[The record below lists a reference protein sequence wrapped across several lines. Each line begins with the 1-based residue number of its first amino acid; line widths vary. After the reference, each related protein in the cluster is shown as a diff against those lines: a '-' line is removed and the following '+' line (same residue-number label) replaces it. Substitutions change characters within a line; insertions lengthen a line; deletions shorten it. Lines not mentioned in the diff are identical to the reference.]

1 MDHPI
6 KDNETETAKSAE
18 FNGDTA
24 VDNKRDIYVIGMHKD
39 KDFLVEYEPYDHR
52 QVEKP
57 TSNFE
62 TLFHLLKGSLG
73 SGILAM
79 HNAFMHSG
87 YVVGVVGVLVI
98 AFIYTH
104 CMHILVSSV
113 YELCRRHR
121 KPSLNYPTTAQL
133 AFAAGPP
140 PAKAAS
146 KYAGHVLNWLQ
157 VIYQAGTLCVYIVF
171 IAKNLQEVVDAH
183 VKNSV
188 SLSVYMVAVVVPLTL
203 ILVFIRNLKALA
215 PFSVAGN
222 LITFIGFGIILY
234 YIAAPD
240 EGSDAWG
247 LPPISTRNAVGT
259 LDDMPLFFGMV
270 LFALDAI
277 GVVMP
282 LENNMKTPR
291 NFGGY
296 FGVLNQAMSFI
307 AVLYSAIAFCGYM
320 KYGPNSKGSITLNLP
335 QKEGLAQSVKVLLSA
350 AMCVTFAVQAYVAVD
365 ILWNFYLKPRLAHS
379 RHLRLWES
387 LVRTAI
393 VLVCF
398 ILAAAIPNLE
408 LFISLF
414 GAFCLSSVGLIYPA
428 LVQTFTFWYI
438 PGTMSRDH
446 PKNWEGQTAKR
457 SLMLFKN
464 FLLIVF
470 AFFGLVIGSYTSLK
484 DIVDKYN

>member
-1 MDHPI
+1 MDQPNTSEDPGKGIHGSQ
-6 KDNETETAKSAE
+6 A
-18 FNGDTA
+18 NGSVKED
-24 VDNKRDIYVIGMHKD
+24 VYVIGVPRHE
-39 KDFLVEYEPYDHR
+39 DFLEEYEPYDHR
-52 QVEKP
+52 VVDKP

-79 HNAFMHSG
+79 HNAFMHAG
-87 YVVGVVGVLVI
+87 YVIGVVGVLAI
-98 AFIYTH
+98 AVIYTH
-104 CMHILVSSV
+104 CMHILIASE
-113 YELCRRHR
+113 YELCRRHQR
-121 KPSLNYPTTAQL
+121 PSLNYPTTAKL

-140 PAKAAS
+140 PAKMAS

-171 IAKNLQEVVDAH
+171 ISTNLKEVVDAYIPD
-183 VKNSV
+183 SMD
-188 SLSVYMVAVVVPLTL
+188 LRLYMVVVVVPLVL
-203 ILVFIRNLKALA
+203 ILVFIRDLKTLA
-215 PFSVAGN
+215 PFSAAGN
-222 LITFIGFGIILY
+222 LITFVGFGIILY

-240 EGSDAWG
+240 EGSDVWG
-247 LPPISTRNAVGT
+247 LPPISTRNAVGS

-291 NFGGY
+291 GFGGY

-307 AVLYSAIAFCGYM
+307 AILYSAIAFLGYI
-320 KYGPNSKGSITLNLP
+320 KYGPDCKGSITLNIP
-335 QKEGLAQSVKVLLSA
+335 QKEWLAQSVKVMLSA

-365 ILWNFYLKPRLAHS
+365 ILWNYYLKPILIKNP
-379 RHLRLWES
+379 HLRLIEGV
-387 LVRTAI
+387 VRALI

-398 ILAAAIPNLE
+398 ALAAAIPELG

-428 LVQTFTFWYI
+428 LLQSFTFWYI
-438 PGTMSRDH
+438 PGLMSKHH
-446 PKNWEGQTAKR
+446 PKNWEGQETKR
-457 SLMLFKN
+457 MLMLFKN
-464 FLLIVF
+464 VLILFF
-470 AFFGLVIGSYTSLK
+470 AMFGLIIGSYTSLR
-484 DIVDKYN
+484 DIVARYQ